1 MITPCILRSK
11 RWASRLALCGGLLM
25 ALSVQ
30 PGAQAVQHVQVTIK
44 DFTFITNQVPL
55 QLSVPTLITIRNED
69 QVRHNFGSSVFQR
82 SLTQVEHGGVTSYG
96 HGIEGVF
103 LDPGEA
109 VAIRFTIV
117 RPGRYEFRCSI
128 HQDMK
133 GELLLLSVDAV

>member
-82 SLTQVEHGGVTSYG
+82 SSNPLHHRASGEVRVQMLHSSR
-96 HGIEGVF
+96 HEGRTF
-103 LDPGEA
+103 AAERRRGLRPAERCQEA
-109 VAIRFTIV
+109 RS
-117 RPGRYEFRCSI
+117 G
-128 HQDMK
+128 
-133 GELLLLSVDAV
+133 